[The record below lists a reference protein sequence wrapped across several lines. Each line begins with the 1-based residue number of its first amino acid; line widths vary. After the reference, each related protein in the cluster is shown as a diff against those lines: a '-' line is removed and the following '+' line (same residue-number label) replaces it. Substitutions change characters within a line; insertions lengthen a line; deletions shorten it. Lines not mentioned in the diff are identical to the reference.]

1 MKKKGRVFTISQIDI
16 KSYCIG
22 YVDVDV
28 DVDVDVSYKAPTISN
43 CDYIE

>member
-28 DVDVDVSYKAPTISN
+28 DVDVSYKAPTISN